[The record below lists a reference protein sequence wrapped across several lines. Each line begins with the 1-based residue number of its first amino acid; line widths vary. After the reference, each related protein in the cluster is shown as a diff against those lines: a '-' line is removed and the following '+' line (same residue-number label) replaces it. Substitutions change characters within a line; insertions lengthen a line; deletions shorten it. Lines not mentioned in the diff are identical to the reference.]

1 MPGILDDNYGVAD
14 ARRERRNKLIVVGLL
29 LAIAVGVIGYFSL
42 RTWRQEQVLKEFLAT
57 LDRKEFQQAYR
68 MWGCT
73 PETPCK
79 YYDADRFNQDWGP
92 STAYSHGSSAKID
105 NIDFCDAGVVFQV
118 SFPNA
123 DPVSLWV
130 ERSTNLISFAPW
142 PRCPGRHWEF
152 GRFFKSLFS

>member
-1 MPGILDDNYGVAD
+1 MPGILDDSYGVED
-14 ARRERRNKLIVVGLL
+14 ARKERRTKRIVVGGL
-29 LAIAVGVIGYFSL
+29 LAIALGAVAYFTF
-42 RTWRQEQVLKEFLAT
+42 RTWPQERVMKEFLAR

-73 PETPCK
+73 PETPCR
-79 YYDADRFNQDWGP
+79 YYDPDRFNEDWGP
-92 STAYSHGSSAKID
+92 STAYSHGSAGKID
-105 NIDFCDAGVVFQV
+105 NVDFCDAGVVFQV

-123 DPVSLWV
+123 DPISLYV
-130 ERSTNLISFAPW
+130 ERSSNIISFAPW